1 MRSPLLLLLRL
12 ATRGQYCHIEKA
24 GGTSRNVVKVKKVA
38 LCLSEVVFT
47 PEDCYTATAFLIQRF
62 VDAKHVFEAE
72 TTQIGYL
79 SKIRL
84 SRAIAQT
91 AELKYPL
98 LHHISAPLS
107 PHNLTEV

>member
-1 MRSPLLLLLRL
+1 M
-12 ATRGQYCHIEKA
+12 
-24 GGTSRNVVKVKKVA
+24 VKVKKVA

-62 VDAKHVFEAE
+62 VKHVFEAE